1 MLYLCYDFHK
11 VLKFCLGIMAYT
23 VIISQCF
30 RTGSAIRAG
39 FRFRFELEFFSFNH
53 KELVNE
59 FKLLKYLV
67 KA

>member
-1 MLYLCYDFHK
+1 
-11 VLKFCLGIMAYT
+11 MAYT
-23 VIISQCF
+23 LIISQCF
-30 RTGSAIRAG
+30 RTGSAIRPG

>member
-1 MLYLCYDFHK
+1 
-11 VLKFCLGIMAYT
+11 MAYT
-23 VIISQCF
+23 LIISQCF
-30 RTGSAIRAG
+30 RTGSAIR